1 MPVDATTTTASE
13 PRVAETPVG
22 PIVRLEKVGAAFG
35 GVTAL
40 AGVSAEIHPGE
51 IVAVVGPNGAGK
63 TTLLNS
69 ISGLLGGSVTGRVVV
84 AGTDTTGLKPQAVAR
99 LGVGRSFQDPRLI
112 DEESAIENVLC
123 GAHSLATIGPF
134 AQVLRPFAAKREE
147 AALREKATRILQ
159 RLGIEEVAALKVADL
174 SYGHRKLID
183 IGRAMMASPDVL
195 LLDEPTSGLD
205 EHEQQAVV
213 EILRAVHGADPTL
226 AMILVEH
233 HMPMVSAVSTRI
245 IAMQTGSVLLDDVP
259 QAVLN
264 SPAFKAALV
273 GRSTTDDSNSEEP
286 S

>member
-1 MPVDATTTTASE
+1 MPVEATTTTASE

-22 PIVRLEKVGAAFG
+22 PIVRLEQVGAAFG

-147 AALREKATRILQ
+147 AALREQATRILQ